1 MIENWQISRVCA
13 ELHQLNWAIQYT
25 ASVLKLYEKNNLKD
39 LFISVHEG
47 LAMSY
52 AITKDKRKV
61 KEYLQ
66 KVYNTITNVEDEEDK
81 KNFMEQLVVIA
92 S

>member
-1 MIENWQISRVCA
+1 MA
-13 ELHQLNWAIQYT
+13 
-25 ASVLKLYEKNNLKD
+25 
-39 LFISVHEG
+39 
-47 LAMSY
+47 Y